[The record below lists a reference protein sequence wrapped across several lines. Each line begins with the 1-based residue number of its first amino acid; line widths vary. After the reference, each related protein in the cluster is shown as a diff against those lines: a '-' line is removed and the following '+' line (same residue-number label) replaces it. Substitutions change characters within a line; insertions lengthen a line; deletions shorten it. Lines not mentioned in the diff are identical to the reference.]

1 MAERAK
7 LDTTVRKTL
16 WQDLELRDQHPPLD
30 RKWSAE
36 DEEAAKSWRDWLEQD
51 GLPLA
56 KFRPL

>member
-7 LDTTVRKTL
+7 LDTTVRKTF

-36 DEEAAKSWRDWLEQD
+36 DEEAAKSWRDWLEKD